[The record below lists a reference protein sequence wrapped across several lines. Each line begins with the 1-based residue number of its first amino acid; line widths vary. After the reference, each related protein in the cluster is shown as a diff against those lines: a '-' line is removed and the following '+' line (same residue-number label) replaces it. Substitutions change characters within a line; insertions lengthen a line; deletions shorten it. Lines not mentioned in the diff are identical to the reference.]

1 MPEKLKYRVV
11 VEDDVFEF
19 EQKINALA
27 DEGYSIR
34 HTMDSIGQI
43 LSDSLFIAV
52 MGLKSEVNI
61 EAVKKVS
68 HGDVENHIGANGWE
82 VFGIYANHTLLVRRR
97 E

>member
-1 MPEKLKYRVV
+1 MAEKMKYRVV
-11 VEDDVFEF
+11 FEDDVFEF

-43 LSDSLFIAV
+43 VSDSLFIAI
-52 MGLKSEVNI
+52 MGLKSEANV

-68 HGDVENHIGANGWE
+68 HSDVENHIGKDGWE
-82 VFGIYANHTLLVRRR
+82 VFGIYANHTLIVRRK
-97 E
+97 